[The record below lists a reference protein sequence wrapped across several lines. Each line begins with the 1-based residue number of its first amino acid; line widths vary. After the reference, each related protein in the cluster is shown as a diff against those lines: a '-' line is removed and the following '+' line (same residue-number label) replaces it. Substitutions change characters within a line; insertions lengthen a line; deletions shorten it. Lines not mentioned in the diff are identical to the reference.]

1 MAAIKPKARE
11 DLAVVELDGEAVIYD
26 ESNGN
31 LHHLNPTATIIF
43 NLFDGTSTVKEL
55 AGLIEQEFKVPA
67 SDVEQQIRALIKEF
81 RQAGL
86 LVGKPASTSNGS
98 NGN

>member
-1 MAAIKPKARE
+1 VPALKPKTRA

-26 ESNGN
+26 ETTGN

-55 AGLIEQEFKVPA
+55 AGLIEDEFQIPSQE
-67 SDVEQQIRALIKEF
+67 VERQIRDLIKEF

-86 LVGKPASTSNGS
+86 LDGRESSNGH
-98 NGN
+98 

>member
-1 MAAIKPKARE
+1 LAAMKPKTRG

-26 ESNGN
+26 ESSGN
-31 LHHLNPTATIIF
+31 LHHLNPTATVIF

-55 AGLIEQEFKVPA
+55 ASLIEQEFQVPA
-67 SDVEQQIRALIKEF
+67 PDVEKQIRGLLKEF

-86 LVGKPASTSNGS
+86 LDGNPSSNGH
-98 NGN
+98 